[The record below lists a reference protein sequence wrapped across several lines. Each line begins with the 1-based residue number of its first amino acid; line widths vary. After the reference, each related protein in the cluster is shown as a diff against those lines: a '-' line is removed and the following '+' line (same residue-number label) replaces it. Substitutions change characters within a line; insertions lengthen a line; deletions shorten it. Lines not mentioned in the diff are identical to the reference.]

1 MDDDIF
7 ELASGQATARGLS
20 LGKIVSK
27 IALFCCKVDLSSRA
41 TQDGFESDHM
51 GHDFDVTV

>member
-1 MDDDIF
+1 LDDDIF

-27 IALFCCKVDLSSRA
+27 LALF
-41 TQDGFESDHM
+41 
-51 GHDFDVTV
+51 